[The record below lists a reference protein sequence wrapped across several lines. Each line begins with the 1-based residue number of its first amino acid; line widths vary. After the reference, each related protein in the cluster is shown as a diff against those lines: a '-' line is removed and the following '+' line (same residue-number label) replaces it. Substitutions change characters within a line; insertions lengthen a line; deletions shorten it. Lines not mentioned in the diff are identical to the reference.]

1 MVTVVLSRNV
11 DLIIEK
17 AIALDKEIEKKV
29 YHLSPVQVRTKLRE
43 SNRLKR
49 EALKIDHLKATRLL
63 YINHCGNEPLEEILP
78 VLAVRFKKVF
88 NVD

>member
-17 AIALDKEIEKKV
+17 AIALDNEVEKKV
-29 YHLSPVQVRTKLRE
+29 FNLSPVQIRAKLRE
-43 SNRLKR
+43 SKRLKR
-49 EALKIDHLKATRLL
+49 TALKIDDLKASRLL
-63 YINHCGNEPLEEILP
+63 YINNYGNEPLEEILP
-78 VLAVRFKKVF
+78 LLAVRFKKIL